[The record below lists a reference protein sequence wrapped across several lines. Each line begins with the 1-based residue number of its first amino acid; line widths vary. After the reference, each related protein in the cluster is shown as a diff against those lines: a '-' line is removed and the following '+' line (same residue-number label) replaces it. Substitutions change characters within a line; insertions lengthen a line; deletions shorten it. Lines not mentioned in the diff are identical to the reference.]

1 MNYRI
6 LLTAC
11 CVSLISFSV
20 LIAEDTAS
28 NNGTSSTGAP
38 ANSELVVDQS
48 FDSDSLDSKWHI
60 NTGTWAVKDG
70 VLKVSEVAADKHA
83 AAARFPVE
91 TNNAVYQLRFRLLDD
106 AKGFHLGFDPAP
118 GELDKKGHLFSV
130 IVTPSAWKI
139 MKHVDKKNPKQDP
152 NEVLANES
160 MSFEKGRWYTLRLTT
175 WETYVTATIDGDAT
189 LKANHPTFGVKK
201 PTLVFRCQGDGVELD
216 DIKVWRQVK

>member
-1 MNYRI
+1 MMIRI
-6 LLTAC
+6 SLAAC
-11 CVSLISFSV
+11 CVCLLSSSLAV
-20 LIAEDTAS
+20 AQQAP
-28 NNGTSSTGAP
+28 P
-38 ANSELVVDQS
+38 ANSELVVDQT

-60 NTGTWAVKDG
+60 NTGNWAVKDG
-70 VLKVSEVAADKHA
+70 VLKVSEVASDKHA

-91 TNNAVYQLRFRLLDD
+91 TNNAVYQLRFRLLGD
-106 AKGFHLGFDPAP
+106 AKAFHFGFDPAP

-160 MSFEKGRWYTLRLTT
+160 MSFEKDRWYTLRLTT
-175 WETYVTATIDGDAT
+175 WETYVTATIDGDGT
-189 LKANHPTFGVKK
+189 LKASHPTFGVKK
-201 PTLVFRCQGDGVELD
+201 PTLVFRCQGDGVEVD